1 LDVLSGVF
9 GDARTEIMGVIFG
22 PNCDEENLKK

>member
-1 LDVLSGVF
+1 VYA
-9 GDARTEIMGVIFG
+9 DARTEIMGVIFG